1 MEYIINKIER
11 TSREKINKV
20 TNTTKIHKVKD
31 YIVKAYKRDEEQ
43 KIEEYKKKKKYIV
56 TAIKEDTESQGR
68 FLDTLE

>member
-56 TAIKEDTESQGR
+56 ASIKEDNESQGR